1 VPCRPSEAQHT
12 TTDAAPCSL
21 VVGGSSNGKQRVNE
35 QPSEPSQAW
44 EAICIRR
51 DAGALHFEVH
61 GGALRKRSAPTWID
75 IFTTTSSLRGCKPWK
90 RLPAW
95 RSAGLMARPYR
106 PPTVMPVRG
115 RRCVADPSC
124 VPSLSMAA
132 LARAAATWRVTC
144 QQRSPCGPDRTACRP
159 PMPMPRVQR
168 PGHPPTPTSSSRPC
182 PSARPTIC
190 ACSVRS

>member
-1 VPCRPSEAQHT
+1 MPCRPSEAQHT
-12 TTDAAPCSL
+12 TTDAAPCPL

-35 QPSEPSQAW
+35 QPNEPSQAW

-95 RSAGLMARPYR
+95 EVCRSDGPSLPTSNSHARAG
-106 PPTVMPVRG
+106 TPVRG
-115 RRCVADPSC
+115 
-124 VPSLSMAA
+124 
-132 LARAAATWRVTC
+132 
-144 QQRSPCGPDRTACRP
+144 
-159 PMPMPRVQR
+159 
-168 PGHPPTPTSSSRPC
+168 
-182 PSARPTIC
+182 
-190 ACSVRS
+190 